1 MRSGP
6 TPIGSSSRWPLPTAG
21 DAGLR
26 PAALRTDP
34 PDRTRAVLDHLTSTQ
49 APLKR
54 ILLVDD
60 DPGVREMLGRLLE
73 AEHYEVVLAQDGDE
87 AGAKFVAHSPD
98 LVLLDL
104 NMPQREGWSAFRF
117 MTAAYPLLPVIIIT
131 ARPNQYVKAEELGVD
146 ALMEKPLNFPV
157 LLDAIRRLVLET
169 VSQRTR
175 RLANPQFRTAYL
187 PRQQSTSSNG

>member
-1 MRSGP
+1 MAHALILVVREITPLGRAPDPLDRPRP
-6 TPIGSSSRWPLPTAG
+6 TFE
-21 DAGLR
+21 GL
-26 PAALRTDP
+26 AS
-34 PDRTRAVLDHLTSTQ
+34 TR

-54 ILLVDD
+54 ILLADD
-60 DPGVREMLGRLLE
+60 DSGVREMLGRILE
-73 AEHYEVVLAQDGDE
+73 AEHYEVILAQNGDE

-104 NMPQREGWSAFRF
+104 NMPQRDGWSAFRF
-117 MTAAYPLLPVIIIT
+117 MTAAHPLLPVIIIT

-175 RLANPQFRTAYL
+175 RLTNPQFRTAYL